1 MKAWSIAVT
10 TMILGALAGC
20 GGGSSVNSMNLTQA
34 QAKQVGSTVSNDVS
48 KALASVVGSP
58 AVPLGIT
65 TRDNMRAALL
75 RNKSQAGALANP
87 SSVTCSG
94 SSCTVSGTFNC
105 PDGGSI
111 AVSGTFTASGT
122 SANGTVTATPSKC
135 SDGTLVIDGNPD
147 VTATVQGNDNGV
159 MTTVSLTIG
168 GDVSFSPVQAGQFP
182 SGSCSLNVAAMVTVN
197 NSTGMTTTSI
207 SGTICGQTIN

>member
-1 MKAWSIAVT
+1 
-10 TMILGALAGC
+10 
-20 GGGSSVNSMNLTQA
+20 MNLTQA

>member
-122 SANGTVTATPSKC
+122 SANGTITATPSKC